1 MFHLLLFINLGFKI
15 SMIYI
20 RVVILNGAKRNEN
33 ALANETFSNFIFPNL
48 TGFKN
53 LLGFNFI
60 NSTN

>member
-1 MFHLLLFINLGFKI
+1 
-15 SMIYI
+15 MIYI

-48 TGFKN
+48 TSFKN